1 MTNQKQAASQQ
12 GILVPLVGRWS
23 VVSSLVVATGI
34 AAASVFGLV
43 ADHPYRGLEHATI
56 VAARAQDVC
65 SVVVA
70 GLLLVLARRTS
81 PQAHLVRLGLLAY
94 VAYSYALYLLGV
106 PMNRIFLVYVVLVL
120 VSSAAFLHGLLR
132 LRPAAWPRVT
142 RSLERG
148 TGWMLVLVAVLFAGL
163 WLSVLLPFAF
173 GGSAPTPRGPG
184 GVAYPVFILDLVIV
198 LPAIGAVGVMLLRG
212 RPVAGPL
219 TAVAL
224 VKIVTLFAAL
234 WAGVLVRSYRTATRA
249 SQPTPYRAWFSS
261 WPARRWSAG
270 GCAHCRPTPA
280 ATCDLSCGGRASAQG
295 HGPGDGRP
303 LAGRGLDRAGPSELR
318 RTLPDVAQAALLDVL
333 RQTRSV
339 VGHHEP

>member
-1 MTNQKQAASQQ
+1 
-12 GILVPLVGRWS
+12 V
-23 VVSSLVVATGI
+23 
-34 AAASVFGLV
+34 
-43 ADHPYRGLEHATI
+43 

-106 PMNRIFLVYVVLVL
+106 PMNRIFLLYVVLVL

-132 LRPAAWPRVT
+132 LRPSAWPRVT

-234 WAGVLVRSYRTATRA
+234 WAGVLVQVVQDGHASLAADAVPSMVLLVASTALVGRWLRA
-249 SQPTPYRAWFSS
+249 LSPDPSRYV
-261 WPARRWSAG
+261 
-270 GCAHCRPTPA
+270 RPQ
-280 ATCDLSCGGRASAQG
+280 LWW
-295 HGPGDGRP
+295 
-303 LAGRGLDRAGPSELR
+303 
-318 RTLPDVAQAALLDVL
+318 
-333 RQTRSV
+333 
-339 VGHHEP
+339 